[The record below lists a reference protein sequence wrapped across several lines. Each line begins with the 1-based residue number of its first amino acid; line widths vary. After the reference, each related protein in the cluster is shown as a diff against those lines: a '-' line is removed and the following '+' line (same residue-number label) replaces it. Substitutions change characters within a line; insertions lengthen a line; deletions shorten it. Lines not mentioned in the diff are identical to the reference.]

1 MLFQRE
7 TGRKAGDLSKEI
19 KAKYKYGFHVFFQ
32 PIIGNGNEVL
42 FRTAEYIAS
51 GFFHNSQI
59 ITVDHEKKEVI
70 FRYRNWVDRKTRK
83 KSYAN
88 KKLDIY
94 TFMAR
99 MLFFLPEHHQKNI
112 RYYGFDGLTTSGIYA
127 QSKRKN
133 KIVLETATWAKAVIH
148 SFFKDPEICPDC
160 GSRM

>member
-99 MLFFLPEHHQKNI
+99 MLFLFQSIIKKTYDIMDSTGSPQVESMPNQNERIKLSWRQLPGPK
-112 RYYGFDGLTTSGIYA
+112 L
-127 QSKRKN
+127 
-133 KIVLETATWAKAVIH
+133 
-148 SFFKDPEICPDC
+148 
-160 GSRM
+160 